1 MDILWAPWRIEYIK
15 QAKEPGCIFC
25 IKPAEDKDKKNL
37 IIYRGKTSFIIMN
50 FYPYNNGHLMVVPFR
65 HTSDISDL
73 TADERFEMMDL
84 LALCKDALIKTMSP
98 HGFNI
103 GMNLGEVAG
112 AGVKDHLHFHIV
124 PRWNGDT
131 NFMPICGYTK
141 VVSEGLNETW
151 EKLNKALD
159 EMGINGVG

>member
-25 IKPAEDKDKKNL
+25 TKPAENQDYKNF
-37 IIYRGKTSFIIMN
+37 IVYRGETSFVIMN
-50 FYPYNNGHLMVVPFR
+50 FYPYNNGHLMIVPFR
-65 HTSDISDL
+65 HISDISDL
-73 TADERFEMMDL
+73 TPDERLEMLDL
-84 LALCKDALIKTMSP
+84 LALSKDALINSMSP

-131 NFMPICGYTK
+131 SFMPICGHTK
-141 VVSEGLNETW
+141 VVSEGLAETW
-151 EKLNKALD
+151 EKLNKIFEELRLRK
-159 EMGINGVG
+159 